1 MLWTHEAQQTLELEL
16 CSELNLTY
24 LVEHQS
30 IGLDYKI
37 LAKVIVKRLEPVLP
51 KLIYPDQTGFIK
63 RFHFFF

>member
-1 MLWTHEAQQTLELEL
+1 MD
-16 CSELNLTY
+16 LNLTY

-37 LAKVIVKRLEPVLP
+37 LAKVIVKKLEPVLP
-51 KLIYPDQTGFIK
+51 KLIYPDLTGFIK